1 MTGKGRSQNKSKR
14 EEEARSR
21 GFVGADRESWVA
33 AALTRAARRLQKK
46 RNRRAACPLPGQRLS
61 IFSISSPERA
71 KKLSIGVHGFCGRQ
85 RKSTAS
91 GQGEGS
97 WKPGKGVEK
106 GEPQITQSSPDL
118 GYGSWMTGETI
129 RKERA

>member
-1 MTGKGRSQNKSKR
+1 LLARAPRS
-14 EEEARSR
+14 
-21 GFVGADRESWVA
+21 
-33 AALTRAARRLQKK
+33 
-46 RNRRAACPLPGQRLS
+46 
-61 IFSISSPERA
+61 
-71 KKLSIGVHGFCGRQ
+71 

-97 WKPGKGVEK
+97 WKPGRGVEK

-129 RKERA
+129 RKERARASDLPEAIHAVNRGAAEERSGFGVEFQEF